1 MVCRM
6 TPIDPTI
13 VIERMA
19 GRLRAAGAPHPV
31 SGAAAVAARGHARM
45 GQDEFAEQAGL
56 LVSVVER
63 AERGDTPFGELP
75 RRIGSGVA
83 ATGADILALADLEQ
97 TWRNQSPPFVAVP

>member
-6 TPIDPTI
+6 TSIDPTV

-45 GQDEFAEQAGL
+45 GQGEFAEQAEL
-56 LVSVVER
+56 PVSVVER
-63 AERGDTPFGELP
+63 AERGDTAFGELP
-75 RRIGSGVA
+75 RRIGSVVA

-97 TWRNQSPPFVAVP
+97 TWRNQPPLV

>member
-6 TPIDPTI
+6 TPIDPTA

-45 GQDEFAEQAGL
+45 GQDEFAQQEGL
-56 LVSVVER
+56 SVSIVER
-63 AERGDTPFGELP
+63 AERGDTAFGQLP
-75 RRIGSGVA
+75 GIIASGVA
-83 ATGADILALADLEQ
+83 ATGADLLALADLEQ
-97 TWRNQSPPFVAVP
+97 TWRNQPPTFATAP

>member
-6 TPIDPTI
+6 TSIDPTV

-45 GQDEFAEQAGL
+45 GQGEFAEQAEL
-56 LVSVVER
+56 PVSVVER
-63 AERGDTPFGELP
+63 AERGDTAFGELP
-75 RRIGSGVA
+75 RRIGSVVA

-97 TWRNQSPPFVAVP
+97 TWRNQPPHV